1 MEWTEDM
8 IKQCARPTGRLG
20 RIVGEEMNK
29 CHYELWQW
37 GLNQISLDNNMTIL
51 DVGCGGGA
59 AIKLI
64 NSLTPDSRIH
74 GIDISRDMVALSRE
88 VNHASER
95 GSLVEIKLGAVDG
108 AREGGD
114 LKAVVGIKLGHR
126 SPPGRRD
133 RPGHRRRVGKTGAAE
148 ILDQAGALVRSAARP
163 DNRARGRLGV
173 SAGWDR
179 AQGRPAWCGSIG
191 PVQPLAD
198 RCRCARFRGGTG
210 RKGRS
215 GVRFSDRAGKGATR
229 GK

>member
-95 GSLVEIKLGAVDG
+95 GSLVEIKLGAVSSIPYQDDMFDMVT
-108 AREGGD
+108 AFESYYFWPELDHDFKEVLRVLKPGGVFLIVNEAYIHEKFKERNAQWAELLNTRFHTPEEFLHLL
-114 LKAVVGIKLGHR
+114 LKAGYR
-126 SPPGRRD
+126 SINII
-133 RPGHRRRVGKTGAAE
+133 E
-148 ILDQAGALVRSAARP
+148 IPEENWITITS
-163 DNRARGRLGV
+163 
-173 SAGWDR
+173 
-179 AQGRPAWCGSIG
+179 
-191 PVQPLAD
+191 
-198 RCRCARFRGGTG
+198 
-210 RKGRS
+210 RKP
-215 GVRFSDRAGKGATR
+215 
-229 GK
+229 